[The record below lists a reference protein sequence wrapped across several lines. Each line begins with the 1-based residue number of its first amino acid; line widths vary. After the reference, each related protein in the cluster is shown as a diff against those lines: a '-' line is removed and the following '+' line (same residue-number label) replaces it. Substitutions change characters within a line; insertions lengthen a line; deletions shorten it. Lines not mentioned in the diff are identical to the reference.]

1 MLLHELPTNSLHAGA
16 VAPGSGAG
24 QQSPLYAVTV
34 DEPAD
39 EAGGGVGAIVLQAG
53 QHDHTFSAVEEVVST
68 RQQGVQ
74 GPRTAA
80 VVSLFGALV
89 LRRSAARPH
98 PPTVFGPPN
107 ARVSHGGVLGF
118 WNTAAQPHLPPTPYD
133 PLPPKPGRN
142 QPSDASHP

>member
-1 MLLHELPTNSLHAGA
+1 MPTPPVLLHELSTNSLHAGA

-24 QQSPLYAVTV
+24 QQSPLYAVTA

-74 GPRTAA
+74 GPLTAA
-80 VVSLFGALV
+80 VFSLYWCPCPWAL
-89 LRRSAARPH
+89 RCSATSTHR
-98 PPTVFGPPN
+98 VWPPN

-118 WNTAAQPHLPPTPYD
+118 
-133 PLPPKPGRN
+133 
-142 QPSDASHP
+142 